1 MIDTFSKTNK
11 QSIVSDSIEKLWLI
25 CRYTRGSR
33 RDGSPGP
40 IMIRLVL
47 KEDSGVEWEPIYLEG
62 FPKSEIIFAT
72 AAGILN
78 GDVNTCAVLFLFD
91 CQFGTTVFYPTWM
104 MMVFTRKGI
113 GPVAVASL
121 ESCFNLNK
129 EGPEITGDLHSK
141 KNVDILE
148 SYLHSLKE
156 EISEDCSNLP
166 LRGFSISQG
175 SFRLDENLSP
185 EYFCSLLNQTDST
198 DWN

>member
-1 MIDTFSKTNK
+1 M
-11 QSIVSDSIEKLWLI
+11 
-25 CRYTRGSR
+25 
-33 RDGSPGP
+33 DGTPGP

-47 KEDSGVEWEPIYLEG
+47 KEDSSIEWEPITLDGYT
-62 FPKSEIIFAT
+62 KSEIVFAT

-78 GDVNTCAVLFLFD
+78 GDSNTRAVLFLFD

-104 MMVFTRKGI
+104 MMVFTRNGI

-129 EGPEITGDLHSK
+129 EGPKITGDLHSK

-175 SFRLDENLSP
+175 SFRLDESLSP
-185 EYFCSLLNQTDST
+185 EYFSSLLNQPDSKN
-198 DWN
+198 WN